1 MDKLHVDVFGAGDSA
16 IFVHGSFGWGLD
28 TFPEQ
33 RALSD
38 EYRIILVDRRGFAG
52 SSSLEAM
59 GWPADMHDVAA
70 LLDEVGP
77 AHLVGQ
83 SYGAVVALLAA
94 GLRPRLVRSL
104 VAIEPPAFEVAQGDP
119 DADATTASLKP
130 VFRRAAEMTADEFVA
145 EWARSSGM
153 PGERLT
159 SWTDSFGDQEW
170 TAPDASRRERWP
182 GDAPLQFEV
191 LAAASF
197 PKGREIRFLSWLC
210 VEPDDQACSHHD
222 MLLPQLCFAEIGIRR
237 SVAAVSRLRRRDG
250 AGGARFGPGRDRG
263 SGSGRRSRVRAAR
276 FRSGGRCRAS
286 CGR

>member
-1 MDKLHVDVFGAGDSA
+1 MDELHLDVFGAGDPA

-70 LLDEVGP
+70 LLDDVGP

-94 GLRPRLVRSL
+94 GLRPQLVRSL

-145 EWARSSGM
+145 EWARANGM
-153 PGERLT
+153 PRERLT
-159 SWTDSFGDQEW
+159 SWTDSFGDHEW
-170 TAPDASRRERWP
+170 TAADASRRERWP

-197 PKGREIRFLSWLC
+197 PKVLVHGAWKAEVTGREGGGRDYAAVCRVVAARVGARLVTFERST
-210 VEPDDQACSHHD
+210 HN
-222 MLLPQLCFAEIGIRR
+222 PQLEEPQAFNHLLQE
-237 SVAAVSRLRRRDG
+237 LWLHE
-250 AGGARFGPGRDRG
+250 
-263 SGSGRRSRVRAAR
+263 
-276 FRSGGRCRAS
+276 
-286 CGR
+286 